1 MILLIDLIFMKPS
14 EERVDYDYQNLENHR
29 SCVNQKNQKN
39 HSSDDIP
46 HCLLFFKHIRH
57 IRAHKTL
64 FQRLNTGF
72 EKVYT
77 FTRKEHIQVCPSIA

>member
-29 SCVNQKNQKN
+29 SGVNHKNQKN

-57 IRAHKTL
+57 IRAHKKL
-64 FQRLNTGF
+64 IQLMCPDVPRMCLVRLDAAL
-72 EKVYT
+72 KV
-77 FTRKEHIQVCPSIA
+77 H